1 MNIEGKIYLHPGGGP
16 RYKMQVFFKK
26 LDDKATI
33 PSYSKEG
40 DACLDFTATSKT
52 YDDAGNVVYGTG
64 IALAIPEGYV
74 GLLFPRSSVSNKLQ
88 VQANS
93 VGVIDSGYRGE
104 IMLKFKPVEGG
115 HSRNISSSEDQYEVG
130 DRVGQLLILP
140 YPQIEL
146 LEIGELPESERG
158 DKGWGST
165 GK

>member
-1 MNIEGKIYLHPGGGP
+1 MQEGLIVHFKLLH
-16 RYKMQVFFKK
+16 KDAV
-26 LDDKATI
+26 I

-52 YDDAGNVVYGTG
+52 YDAAGNAVYGTG
-64 IALAIPEGYV
+64 IALAIPKGYV
-74 GLLFPRSSVSNKLQ
+74 GLLYPRSSVSNKLQ

-104 IMLKFKPVEGG
+104 IIFKFKPIQGG
-115 HSRNISSSEDQYEVG
+115 HSRIMTELEDQYEIG

-146 LEIGELPESERG
+146 LEIEELPESERG